1 MQGENSIRNLYESM
15 KYEKDTSVSGYLPPT
30 TCHYLSQDNSFPK
43 AKRKFFEREKDIYLG
58 LDPGKYSE
66 DNATSLKKYW
76 MKPSG
81 EFVKSKKESILD
93 QSLRPLKDMPG
104 PGTYFKS
111 KSVKVLGPLG
121 KFGKEE
127 RVTFIMSTQAKSQ
140 DTPSCWKYT
149 PYHEKTK
156 KDYQNGIYHAPYFKE
171 PKKPKVLVGPGSYN
185 PDKSV
190 LSQVLNKTITFPL
203 GKEKKKD
210 LFTLSALQKS
220 FIPGVGSY
228 PNADLNSTMQYRLSK
243 KKPII
248 VPYQFERISE
258 VISKLK
264 SWVPGPGSYNIG
276 PLPRIYNPDPAKVAK
291 AEKEKKKLKNSKTA
305 GVLNVK
311 A

>member
-1 MQGENSIRNLYESM
+1 MHGEDSIRNLYESM
-15 KYEKDTSVSGYLPPT
+15 KFGKNTSVSGYLPPT

-43 AKRKFFEREKDIYLG
+43 AKRKFFEKEKNYLG

-66 DNATSLKKYW
+66 DNEMSLKKYW
-76 MKPSG
+76 TKPSG

-93 QSLRPLKDMPG
+93 QSLRPLKDLPG

-111 KSVKVLGPLG
+111 KSVQVLGPLG
-121 KFGKEE
+121 KFSKEE
-127 RVTFIMSTQAKSQ
+127 RVTFIMSTQAHSQ
-140 DTPSCWKYT
+140 DTPSSWKYT

-171 PKKPKVLVGPGSYN
+171 PKRPKVLVGPGSYN

-210 LFTLSALQKS
+210 LFTLSALNKS

-228 PNADLNSTMQYRLSK
+228 PNAGLNSTMQYRLSK

-248 VPYQFERISE
+248 VPYKFERISE
-258 VISKLK
+258 TFSKLK

-276 PLPRIYNPDPAKVAK
+276 PLPRIYNPGPAKVK
-291 AEKEKKKLKNSKTA
+291 VEKKKLKSSKST
-305 GVLNVK
+305 GVLK